1 MQCHTEQP
9 HKQSIMTTNTMNI
22 NLDDANLPT
31 TGTAW
36 DAMLKH
42 VMANCDDDDIID
54 EIRNR
59 GNSIPLADLLDA
71 DCGDDVVVKYVHDA
85 GIPIDAIWDEGELR
99 EMEIIQTMLEQERE
113 ELDSDGWAK
122 VDERDAEIEELE
134 KKVAELTAQMRFLDP
149 NGRPCN
155 RCNEPVCYE
164 GNEGK
169 ISRNDGAVICAE
181 CDAREAQE
189 AKYTSCE
196 SCHRACYTGG
206 EVMPDDW
213 ECADC
218 VEDEEEDDE

>member
-1 MQCHTEQP
+1 M
-9 HKQSIMTTNTMNI
+9 KI

-71 DCGDDVVVKYVHDA
+71 DCGDDVVGKYVHDA

-134 KKVAELTAQMRFLDP
+134 KKVAELTEQMRFLDP

-169 ISRNDGAVICAE
+169 ISRNDDAIICAE
-181 CDAREAQE
+181 CDAREAEE
-189 AKYTSCE
+189 AKIYTSCE
-196 SCHRACYTGG
+196 SCHRRIICRRVWR
-206 EVMPDDW
+206 VMPEAW
-213 ECADC
+213 VCADC
-218 VEDEEEDDE
+218 DEDAEEDDE